1 MSATT
6 ILLSL
11 ISALLAGLV
20 VAIANHWM
28 TRTRE
33 LEKKTT
39 DVRVE
44 YLIECCLK
52 FEKASCLGSNPSLET
67 IEESY
72 EDIESAFSKIMLLGD
87 PNEIAAVKKFAQ
99 EFASSKNAS
108 AESVVNSLRDSLRKK
123 LGLEPAGKWDLFL
136 RVKLDK

>member
-1 MSATT
+1 VSNVT
-6 ILLSL
+6 IFLPFAYGVLG
-11 ISALLAGLV
+11 GLV

-33 LEKKTT
+33 LEKKIT

-52 FEKASCLGSNPSLET
+52 FDRASCLSQKSSLET
-67 IEESY
+67 IEKSY
-72 EDIESAFSKIMLLGD
+72 EDIETAFSKVMLLGD

-99 EFASSKNAS
+99 EFAKSKNAS
-108 AESVVNSLRDSLRKK
+108 TESVLNSLRDSLRKK
-123 LGLEPAGKWDLFL
+123 LGLDPAGKWDLFL

>member
-11 ISALLAGLV
+11 VSALLAGLV

-52 FEKASCLGSNPSLET
+52 FERASCLGPNSSLET
-67 IEESY
+67 IEKSY
-72 EDIESAFSKIMLLGD
+72 EDIESSFSKIMLLGD

-99 EFASSKNAS
+99 EFAASKNAS
-108 AESVVNSLRDSLRKK
+108 TESVLNSLRDSLRKK